1 MDYQES
7 GFVERIP
14 IMSERRF
21 IHQAVVALF
30 CGAVIIILAGC
41 ETNGGRQARVA
52 RKADTSLEDTR
63 QELVKTDQQVN
74 RALAA
79 MDQLEAQPR
88 DLRQAYRAFTSEVDE
103 TAKQSKDARKQAEEM
118 REQWREYITDW
129 EQSIDR
135 IRSPEV
141 RARAVDRRQAVRE
154 EYNQIRDVARELE
167 AAYEPFLRNLRD
179 IERTLSLDL
188 TNQGVATAG
197 PAFEAARQ
205 SGQQLRQRIDQFIAQ
220 LDTTVAQRTK
230 QRTDIQQ
237 ATEY

>member
-1 MDYQES
+1 
-7 GFVERIP
+7 
-14 IMSERRF
+14 MSERRF
-21 IHQAVVALF
+21 IHRAIVALSFSAVV
-30 CGAVIIILAGC
+30 VILAGC
-41 ETNGGRQARVA
+41 ETNGGRQAKVA

-79 MDQLEAQPR
+79 MDQLESQPR
-88 DLRQAYRAFTSEVDE
+88 DLRHAYRAFTSEVDE
-103 TAKQSKDARKQAEEM
+103 TAKQSKNAREQAEAM

-129 EQSIDR
+129 ERSIDE

-141 RARAVDRRQAVRE
+141 RTRAVDRRQAVRE

-167 AAYEPFLRNLRD
+167 AAYEPFLRDLRD

-188 TNQGVATAG
+188 TNQGVATAR

-205 SGQQLRQRIDQFIAQ
+205 NGEQLRQRIDEFIAQ

-230 QRTDIQQ
+230 QRTDTQQ